1 MTIAAPL
8 AVGVIIV
15 VIWEIACRAL
25 HVPPFLFPKPSD
37 IAAKLMS
44 DWPALL
50 GALGMT
56 LRVALQAFFAAIVI
70 GTFIAFLF
78 VQSRAIEMSF
88 FPYAVLLQVTPIVA
102 IAPLI
107 IILVKNTQIALT
119 VCATVVALFPI
130 ISNTTLGLRSVDPG
144 LVNLFRMNRA
154 GRLQTL
160 WRLRIPSALPY
171 FFGGLRISSGL
182 AGSARWSPNSWPA
195 PRTQRRACLR
205 SCKPASSWRF
215 RACSRRSFSSRWRAW
230 ASSPSWW
237 GCPNSRSARGTKV
250 RSEPTHDAQ
259 ARTFSS
265 FRGAGEAREPGIH
278 NHWRRLRIPALA
290 AIAARP
296 Q

>member
-88 FPYAVLLQVTPIVA
+88 FPYAVLLQVTPIVDRA
-102 IAPLI
+102 VDHHPGQEHADRLDR
-107 IILVKNTQIALT
+107 LRDRGGALSDHLQHHARVAQRRSRPGESVPYEPGGT
-119 VCATVVALFPI
+119 AADVVAAAHPERA
-130 ISNTTLGLRSVDPG
+130 TLLLRR
-144 LVNLFRMNRA
+144 LAHLQRA
-154 GRLQTL
+154 RADRRGGR
-160 WRLRIPSALPY
+160 RIR
-171 FFGGLRISSGL
+171 GRH
-182 AGSARWSPNSWPA
+182 R
-195 PRTQRRACLR
+195 RTQRRACLR
-205 SCKPASSWRF
+205 EPAS
-215 RACSRRSFSSRWRAW
+215 
-230 ASSPSWW
+230 
-237 GCPNSRSARGTKV
+237 G
-250 RSEPTHDAQ
+250 
-259 ARTFSS
+259 
-265 FRGAGEAREPGIH
+265 
-278 NHWRRLRIPALA
+278 LPA
-290 AIAARP
+290 
-296 Q
+296 